1 MSKLRVTFWFV
12 AFAYGM
18 AAWLGMERW
27 LSFREGWR

>member
-1 MSKLRVTFWFV
+1 MTKVRMMFWFV
-12 AFAYGM
+12 AFLSGA